1 MRRSLPSG
9 LRESGLN
16 DNQMRSLWQ
25 DKGVVEGCFRGGL
38 DRGVAPEVFV
48 AAVFDM
54 LKSVFLFVEK
64 LNFVSRETI
73 MPIFQR
79 GGYACSCRRTC
90 AWFVFVLMLW
100 RAVPVAVGAC
110 FVFFA
115 EYLSCVAAIKR

>member
-1 MRRSLPSG
+1 M
-9 LRESGLN
+9 
-16 DNQMRSLWQ
+16 
-25 DKGVVEGCFRGGL
+25 
-38 DRGVAPEVFV
+38 APEVFV

-64 LNFVSRETI
+64 LIFVSRETI

-79 GGYACSCRRTC
+79 SGYVCSCRRTC